1 MKVVE
6 AFLVTVAVKL
16 LMDKQGSGQKT
27 KLLNVLQMNVY

>member
-16 LMDKQGSGQKT
+16 PMDKQGSGQKT
-27 KLLNVLQMNVY
+27 KTA